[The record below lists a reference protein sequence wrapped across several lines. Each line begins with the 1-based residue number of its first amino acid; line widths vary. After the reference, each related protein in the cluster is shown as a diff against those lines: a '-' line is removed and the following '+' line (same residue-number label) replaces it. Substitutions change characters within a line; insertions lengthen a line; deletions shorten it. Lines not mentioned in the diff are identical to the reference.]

1 MTVLRWAVI
10 CSVCFDQ
17 KFNLA
22 STLRHSF
29 CFDLLARSNGAFF
42 LCFSLVPGSLALGV
56 ALISHTGAVSISR
69 FIRAPRL
76 IFNGLANFFVSR
88 TIAADQTVPAVLL
101 HSQLSAIRCFQ
112 ASILRHSY
120 LLSLLFILA
129 PQLGRFS
136 SPSAPAFVVC
146 FRYLY
151 NGAFL
156 PFANV
161 DRIKSFLLR
170 YISWSSGRPS
180 AFGL

>member
-76 IFNGLANFFVSR
+76 IFNGLRIFC
-88 TIAADQTVPAVLL
+88 
-101 HSQLSAIRCFQ
+101 LS
-112 ASILRHSY
+112 RHSR
-120 LLSLLFILA
+120 LSNRSCGFATFATLGDKALPSFDPQTFLLFEPA
-129 PQLGRFS
+129 FHSCAALGRFS
-136 SPSAPAFVVC
+136 SPSAPALVVG
-146 FRYLY
+146 FRHVY